1 MNDNNLFFQ
10 LLRLSIGRR
19 SSLSRTPSSVEWSS
33 LYELSVMQA
42 VAGVCFC
49 GVQRL
54 PNEQVVHL
62 PKQLMMQWFV
72 LAEQIKQRNRLLNAR
87 AKELTEKFAEGGF
100 RSCVLKGQGIAEI
113 YSDSD
118 NDSDGGNLGLY
129 RQSGDIDLWV
139 DGERMEVLDFA
150 CSFGEV
156 GSVDIKHADFKC
168 FEDVEVEIHSVPSW
182 FYNPIHNRKFRKWL
196 VSVNDEQFVKGEQ
209 GFACPTIEFNVVYV
223 LIHIYRHLFDEGV
236 GLRQL
241 MDYYFVLRNLNLYKN
256 DNRDNWD
263 NIVPNAI
270 AKATFRS
277 LGMERFVGAVMWIM
291 HEVFGMEREC
301 LLCKPSE
308 KYGRRLLDIVM
319 AGGNFGRYDMRN
331 RHGKENAIQRGFRN
345 LMHNMQVVKD
355 YPSEVL
361 WAPFWKVGHF
371 VWRKAKGFE

>member
-1 MNDNNLFFQ
+1 MIKNLFFE
-10 LLRLSIGRR
+10 LLQLSIGRR
-19 SSLSRTPSSVEWSS
+19 DALSRVPSSDEWRA
-33 LYELSVMQA
+33 LYGLSVKQA

-54 PNEQVVHL
+54 PKEQLEHL
-62 PKQLMMQWFV
+62 PKQLMMQWFA
-72 LAEQIKQRNRLLNAR
+72 LAEQIKQQNRRLNDR
-87 AKELTEKFAEGGF
+87 AKELSEKFAEGGF
-100 RSCVLKGQGIAEI
+100 RSCVLKGQGIAFLYNI
-113 YSDSD
+113 
-118 NDSDGGNLGLY
+118 NLDLNLNLF

-150 CSFGEV
+150 RSLGEV
-156 GSVDIKHADFKC
+156 GLVDIKHADFKC
-168 FEDVEVEIHSVPSW
+168 FEDADVEIHSVPSW
-182 FYNPIHNRKFRKWL
+182 FYNPIHNRRFRKWL

-241 MDYYFVLRNLNLYKN
+241 MDYYFVLRNLSLDLNINLN
-256 DNRDNWD
+256 QRAN
-263 NIVPNAI
+263 
-270 AKATFRS
+270 ATFRS
-277 LGMERFVGAVMWIM
+277 LGMERFVGAVMWVM
-291 HEVFGMEREC
+291 QEVFGMERE
-301 LLCKPSE
+301 LMLCEPSE

-319 AGGNFGRYDMRN
+319 AGGNFGQYDKRN
-331 RHGKENAIQRGFRN
+331 RHGKENTLQRGFRN
-345 LMHNMQVVKD
+345 LRHNMQVVKD